1 MIYSKTSSNR
11 PINKIGAKSQMIN
24 DNSKRKNN
32 LEQTQSIKKI
42 KILMTENQIISI
54 ANSIKTLE
62 MQHTNSYRMQVLLEI
77 TNLNAT

>member
-1 MIYSKTSSNR
+1 LIYSKISSNR

-42 KILMTENQIISI
+42 KILMTEKQKISI

>member
-1 MIYSKTSSNR
+1 
-11 PINKIGAKSQMIN
+11 
-24 DNSKRKNN
+24 
-32 LEQTQSIKKI
+32 
-42 KILMTENQIISI
+42 MTENQKISI